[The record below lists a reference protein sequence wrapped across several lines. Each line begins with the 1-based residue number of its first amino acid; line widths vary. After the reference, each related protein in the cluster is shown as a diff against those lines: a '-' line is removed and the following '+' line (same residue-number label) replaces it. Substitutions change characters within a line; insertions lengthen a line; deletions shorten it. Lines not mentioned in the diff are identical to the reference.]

1 MKSHSATA
9 EDIREFAFM
18 NIFLEYLIFSTF
30 AKVWHCFLMFPSMWS
45 YEIVRFNDRTQ

>member
-18 NIFLEYLIFSTF
+18 NIFLFYFCLIFVADIKIIF
-30 AKVWHCFLMFPSMWS
+30 AYNLVASLNITKHEVK
-45 YEIVRFNDRTQ
+45 